1 MNLSMNKPLVKSITN
16 RLDPTG
22 GRCSNQMSQS
32 LSNDLIFYLFGQLN
46 ERLLSELWFKNGTLI
61 YNQAIKPD

>member
-1 MNLSMNKPLVKSITN
+1 MRKSLTRGIIN

-22 GRCSNQMSQS
+22 GRFSNQMNQS
-32 LSNDLIFYLFGQLN
+32 LSKDLSFYMFRQLK

-61 YNQAIKPD
+61 YNQAIKKD